1 VQASLNQKQRL
12 QQLFFPDGIA
22 FDGKRFVRTAVT
34 AHAFNYLTCADD
46 VENQV
51 ASPARSSDLYGV
63 QKLASPR
70 GARVTF
76 DPKHEEAYELAL
88 SGTVRRAA

>member
-1 VQASLNQKQRL
+1 MTNRTGIADIIERDDARYNELLVQARQRNVS
-12 QQLFFPDGIA
+12 G
-22 FDGKRFVRTAVT
+22 
-34 AHAFNYLTCADD
+34 
-46 VENQV
+46 
-51 ASPARSSDLYGV
+51 
-63 QKLASPR
+63 LASPR